1 MRNILLMPDHHAL
14 DSSDLPRPCFVTTQW
29 SVVLAAGGQ
38 DSTVAREALEQLC
51 NTYWYPLY
59 AFARRHG
66 CSPAD
71 AQDMTQEF
79 FARLLKGNW
88 VAQADQQ
95 RGRFRTF
102 LLTAMKHFMANE
114 WHKARAQKR
123 SARQPVISL
132 DDTSAEIQ
140 YRSEPASGST
150 PEALF
155 DRGWALSL
163 LRRVL
168 DQLEAEYRGEGKQA
182 WMEAMRPALSM
193 ESGSINY
200 SQIAEKLRVTENA
213 ARVAVHRLRQRY
225 RQIIRQAVAAT
236 VSSRNEVDEEL
247 RYLFEV
253 LANG

>member
-1 MRNILLMPDHHAL
+1 MARDAL
-14 DSSDLPRPCFVTTQW
+14 
-29 SVVLAAGGQ
+29 G
-38 DSTVAREALEQLC
+38 QLC

-102 LLTAMKHFMANE
+102 LLTAMKHFLANE

-123 SARQPVISL
+123 SAREPLISL
-132 DDTSAEIQ
+132 DDASAEIQ
-140 YRSEPASGST
+140 FRSEPSSGSS

-155 DRGWALSL
+155 DRGWALAL

-168 DQLEAEYRGEGKQA
+168 NRLEEEYRSEGKQA

-193 ESGSINY
+193 ESRSINY
-200 SQIAEKLRVTENA
+200 PEMAGRLNATENA
-213 ARVAVHRLRQRY
+213 TRVAVHRLRQRY
-225 RQIIRQAVAAT
+225 RQLIRYEVAST

-247 RYLFEV
+247 RYLFQV